1 MKEHPGKELGAWLKA
16 KRQAKGFTARVFAG
30 RIGLSPA
37 EYAEVEVG
45 IVSWVGERHRLFI
58 STILELSENDEAH
71 FNHLLDRAVEEGPLT
86 FADVFTRDQLAPA
99 RLCNTKGE
107 QLTAETR
114 EAILD
119 AVFTPLTPLA

>member
-1 MKEHPGKELGAWLKA
+1 MNEHPAKELAAWLKT
-16 KRQAKGFTARVFAG
+16 KRQEREFTARVFAG

-45 IVSWVGERHRLFI
+45 ITSWIREKHQLLI
-58 STILELSENDEAH
+58 STILDFSGNDEAQLQH
-71 FNHLLDRAVEEGPLT
+71 GLDRAKQVGELQ
-86 FADVFTRDQLAPA
+86 FSDVFTREQLAPA
-99 RLCNTKGE
+99 I
-107 QLTAETR
+107 TAETK

>member
-1 MKEHPGKELGAWLKA
+1 MNEHPAKTLGAWLKA
-16 KRQAKGFTARVFAG
+16 KRQAKNFTARVFAG

-45 IVSWVGERHRLFI
+45 IVQWLGEKQRNLI
-58 STILELSENDEAH
+58 VTILDLSADDEAS
-71 FNHLLDRAVEEGPLT
+71 FNHQNYRAAEAGALN
-86 FADVFTRDQLAPA
+86 FSDVFSRDQLAPA
-99 RLCNTKGE
+99 RLCNVRGE
-107 QLTAETR
+107 QLTEQTR